1 MVISNMSGKMGLNPG
16 DALAALNAMDPQFEE
31 MFTTMQAA
39 QAALFETAV
48 KHRQKMETQATAAG
62 TQASSGGYEG
72 EMSRKSWRTRL

>member
-1 MVISNMSGKMGLNPG
+1 MTMTGKMGLNPG

-48 KHRQKMETQATAAG
+48 KHREKMSAEG
-62 TQASSGGYEG
+62 TQASPGGYEG
-72 EMSRKSWRTRL
+72 EISEWSPAG